1 MRGFITDPNSPGGL
15 RLAGDLPEPEP
26 AANEVLMEVR
36 AYGIN
41 RGELFLLQQRADG
54 WRPGQDVSG
63 VVVRA
68 AADGSGPPE
77 STRIVGIVD
86 REGWAERVAVPT
98 RWTAVLPDE
107 VSFEQAV
114 SLPIAGCMMLPQ
126 VELLS
131 RMRLAVSPSL
141 PHSSS

>member
-1 MRGFITDPNSPGGL
+1 MHGFITDLNAPGGL
-15 RLAGDLPEPEP
+15 RLADDLPEPEP

-36 AYGIN
+36 AYGVN

-77 STRIVGIVD
+77 GTRIVGLA
-86 REGWAERVAVPT
+86 EWHGWAEHVPVPT
-98 RWTAVLPDE
+98 VRLATLPD
-107 VSFEQAV
+107 
-114 SLPIAGCMMLPQ
+114 
-126 VELLS
+126 
-131 RMRLAVSPSL
+131 
-141 PHSSS
+141 